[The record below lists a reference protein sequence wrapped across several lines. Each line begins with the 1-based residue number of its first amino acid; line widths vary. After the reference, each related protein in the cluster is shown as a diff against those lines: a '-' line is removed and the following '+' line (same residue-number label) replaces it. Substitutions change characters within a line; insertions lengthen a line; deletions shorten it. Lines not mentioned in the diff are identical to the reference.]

1 MKEVEKMYISDCL
14 DKIEAKTGA
23 RPKKGN
29 GGYIARCPAHDDRNP
44 SLSISEG
51 NGGKV
56 LLHCFAGCTI
66 DEICKACDLNVSDLF
81 SKQSEKACR
90 IEYPYKDAQG
100 NILFKKVRLEPGAN
114 GKNKSFFWERLD
126 EKGKIAKNLKGCE
139 KVLYRLHE
147 LLNGISA
154 NKIIFLVEGEKDADS
169 LISRELIGTTSGESL
184 FWSKSF
190 TEILRDADLVILY
203 DMDKTG
209 MQRRDLLCKELY
221 GKVKRLR
228 VVDLPG
234 LKYQD
239 SHGADL
245 SDWLA
250 QGHTVDD
257 LLKIVKNTPNFLP
270 KNEKAI
276 RVISLNDFLHMQ
288 FPERENILSPFLPEQ
303 GLCMIYAKRGIG
315 KTHIALG
322 IAYAVAIGG
331 SFLKWFALKPRKVLY
346 IDGEMPAS
354 VMQERL
360 KKLSLMYDTPLPDSE
375 YFHLITPDLQDDSLP
390 DLSTKAGQALV
401 EEAMG
406 DSELLILDNISS
418 LFRSIEENDADSWQ
432 EIQEWLL
439 RLRRKGKSVLLVH
452 HAGKSGSQRGS
463 SKKEDILDVVIV
475 LKHAQGY
482 QQSQGA
488 SFDIIFEKTR
498 HFTGDDAESFHVELK
513 ELNDGQLIWEIS
525 GSPIS
530 EEVVIVANAVKERL
544 SIKEIM
550 EKTGYTKSQV
560 ETRKKKAQNMGLI

>member
-14 DKIEAKTGA
+14 DKIEMKTGV
-23 RPKKGN
+23 RPKKRN
-29 GGYIARCPAHDDRNP
+29 GGYVARCPAHDDQNP

-51 NGGKV
+51 NDGRV

-66 DEICKACDLNVSDLF
+66 DKICKACDLNISDLF
-81 SKQSEKACR
+81 SKSSEEASR
-90 IEYPYKDAQG
+90 IEYSYKDAQG
-100 NILFKKVRLEPGAN
+100 NILFKKIRLEPGVN
-114 GKNKSFFWERLD
+114 GMDKSFFWERLD
-126 EKGKIAKNLKGCE
+126 DKGNSVKNLKGCQ
-139 KVLYRLHE
+139 KVLYRLPE

-154 NKIIFLVEGEKDADS
+154 NKIIFLVEGEKDAES
-169 LISRELIGTTSGESL
+169 LINRGLIGTTTGESL

-190 TEILRDADLVILY
+190 TEILHDADVTILY
-203 DMDKTG
+203 DNDKTG
-209 MQRRDLLCKELY
+209 IQRRDLLCKELY

-234 LKYQD
+234 LKYQEF
-239 SHGADL
+239 HGQDVT
-245 SDWLA
+245 DWLA
-250 QGHTVDD
+250 RGHTIDD
-257 LLKIVKNTPNFLP
+257 LLKIVNNTPNFLP

-276 RVISLNDFLHMQ
+276 RVISLNDFLQLQ

-375 YFHLITPDLQDDSLP
+375 YFRLITPDLQDDCLP
-390 DLSTKAGQALV
+390 DLSTKAGQAMV

-475 LKHAQGY
+475 LKHSQNY

-498 HFTGDDAESFHVELK
+498 HFTGADAEAFHVELK
-513 ELNDGQLIWEIS
+513 ELADGQLIWEIS
-525 GSPIS
+525 GSRVS
-530 EEVVIVANAVKERL
+530 KEVVIVANAAKENL

-550 EKTGYTKSQV
+550 EKTGFTKSQV
-560 ETRKKKAQNMGLI
+560 ETRKKKAQGMGLI